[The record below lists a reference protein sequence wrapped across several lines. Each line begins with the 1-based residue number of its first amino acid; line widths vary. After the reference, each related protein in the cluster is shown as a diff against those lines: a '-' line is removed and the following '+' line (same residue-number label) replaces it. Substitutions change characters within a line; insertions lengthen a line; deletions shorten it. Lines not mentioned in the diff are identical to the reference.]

1 MKYTSPPDR
10 QFYYAQVW
18 EIVRQVP
25 AGRVTTYGQVAGYI
39 PPPTGMSQ
47 VDYKAWGAR
56 WVGGA
61 MAACP
66 ENVPWHRV
74 INAQGKISL
83 PARSGQERQREL
95 LEAEEI
101 KFDDRERIDLKV
113 YGWEGPGATRG
124 EAPGLA
130 QSEEGRDE
138 V

>member
-25 AGRVTTYGQVAGYI
+25 AGRVTTYGQVAGYV

-83 PARSGQERQREL
+83 PARSGSCWKQKR
-95 LEAEEI
+95 
-101 KFDDRERIDLKV
+101 
-113 YGWEGPGATRG
+113 
-124 EAPGLA
+124 
-130 QSEEGRDE
+130 
-138 V
+138 